1 MVGAA
6 VLERSSQRGAVRR
19 RAADVPSGGDTG
31 SPGFM
36 LSGVQALVLCAL
48 AGAEGGMTA
57 AELAAVTAGAR
68 TTPVAP
74 AVAALEA
81 RSLAWGHERL
91 GAGQRAAWAW
101 SLTTLG
107 RRIAEAMTATWAA
120 VQVVEVEAV
129 RVNAA
134 EARQR

>member
-1 MVGAA
+1 
-6 VLERSSQRGAVRR
+6 
-19 RAADVPSGGDTG
+19 
-31 SPGFM
+31 M
-36 LSGVQALVLCAL
+36 LSRVQALVLCAL
-48 AGAEGGMTA
+48 AGAEGGLTA

-81 RSLAWGHERL
+81 RSLARGHERF

-101 SLTTLG
+101 SPTSLG
-107 RRIAEAMTATWAA
+107 RRIVEAMTTTEGCGA
-120 VQVVEVEAV
+120 VIEVESV